1 MTNKGNSNSRP
12 PKRYKWIAHLPVYFN
27 DDERDAVLAYIADRT
42 WDVPDVIAV
51 LTQMEVGIKVSYD
64 KTNDAYYC
72 TLQPKASRS
81 PYFGYTIGFSHAEVD
96 RLFQIA
102 SYVVTELLE
111 HEGVE
116 LPGDKVRP
124 DW

>member
-1 MTNKGNSNSRP
+1 MTRKSNTNNRP
-12 PKRYKWIAHLPVYFN
+12 PKRYKWIAHIPVYFN
-27 DDERDAVLAYIADRT
+27 DDERDAVLSYVKDRT

-51 LTQMEVGIKVSYD
+51 LTQKDVGVKISYD

-72 TLQPKASRS
+72 TLQPKAVDSA
-81 PYFGYTIGFSHAEVD
+81 YHGYTVGFSHADIE

-102 SYVVTELLE
+102 SYIVDELLE
-111 HEGVE
+111 HEGLE